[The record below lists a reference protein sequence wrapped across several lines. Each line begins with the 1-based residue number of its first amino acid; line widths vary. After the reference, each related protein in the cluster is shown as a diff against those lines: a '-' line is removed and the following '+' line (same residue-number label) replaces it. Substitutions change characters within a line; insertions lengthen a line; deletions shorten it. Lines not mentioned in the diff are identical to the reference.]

1 MTFQCSCG
9 CNDYVTITDMTERDD
24 EPDLA
29 DVLVIG
35 GGIAFAILFTVW
47 LLIVIAV
54 KVFA

>member
-1 MTFQCSCG
+1 
-9 CNDYVTITDMTERDD
+9 MTERDD